1 MKYLNITF
9 LIGNGFDIG
18 MGMKSRFKD
27 FFPIYQFLSQDKKPE
42 IKQLAD
48 EIGGDYETWADFE
61 SKLGEYTLEFTPK
74 TKQNFIN
81 QVKDFEQEFIMYLTD
96 QETTLCFDDAERIS
110 NMMKE
115 ALSNFYL
122 NDNLARESEN
132 KIKDLFSAHF
142 LDEHIYNF
150 INYNYTSV
158 LSDALNTIPQTIVR
172 KRKTVRGDRNDKIGR
187 IVNVHGKCNSNP
199 IIGLN
204 DVGQIANKDL
214 AKDERFTRLILKPSL
229 TQLLR
234 QGNDTE
240 ATLLIKKST
249 IICVYGMSLG
259 ATDKKWWDLILSWL
273 SGSAERQLILFDYDE
288 KYTAN
293 TQFEWLEKEDYF
305 IDRLSKYNINTS
317 VDVEKLRP
325 RIHIAVHKNIFALN
339 LAEKRDKITE
349 LAIEKVL
356 ANV

>member
-9 LIGNGFDIG
+9 LIGNGFDVG

-27 FFPIYQFLSQDKKPE
+27 FFPIYELLSKNKEPE
-42 IKQLAD
+42 IKQLSD
-48 EIGGDYETWADFE
+48 EIGGNHETWADFE
-61 SKLGEYTLEFTPK
+61 SKLGEYTLKFTPE

-81 QVKDFEQEFIMYLTD
+81 QVKDFEVEFIKYLKD
-96 QETTLCFDDAERIS
+96 QETNLCFDDAERIS
-110 NMMKE
+110 NKMKE
-115 ALSNFYL
+115 ALINFYL
-122 NDNLARESEN
+122 NENLARLSEN
-132 KIKDLFSAHF
+132 KLKELFSTYASY
-142 LDEHIYNF
+142 ERVYNF

-158 LSDALNTIPQTIVR
+158 LSNALNTLSQNIVR
-172 KRKTVRGDRNDKIGR
+172 KRKTARGDLNDKIGK

-204 DVGQIANKDL
+204 DVSQIANKEL
-214 AKDERFTRLILKPSL
+214 AKDERFTRLIVKPSL

-240 ATLLIKKST
+240 ATNLIKTST

-259 ATDKKWWDLILSWL
+259 VTDKKWWDLILSWL
-273 SGSAERQLILFDYDE
+273 NGNAERQLVIFDYDE
-288 KYTAN
+288 EYTPS

-305 IDRLSKYNINTS
+305 IDKLIKYNTNTS

-325 RIHIAVHKNIFALN
+325 RIHLAIHKNIFALD
-339 LAEKRDKITE
+339 LAEKSNKITE

-356 ANV
+356 VNV